1 MNTKTIATQ
10 YGGRTP
16 NPLLMSPEPNTT
28 YLVSPNPAQLNAGIK
43 FVHTFVTDA
52 KGFVE
57 SASVDKVQF
66 FKGNLTG
73 VRHQIALPG
82 RPLGNHDRGHII
94 SAELGAGME
103 FINLLW
109 MPNAVNRRLSPEVA
123 RRYGHSEIADQ
134 MDRHLERKSFS
145 GGTLSGTGE
154 FYLPNYRIFE
164 EKVKLVAGFGEDRDF
179 KVSVLIKPSTFEHD
193 GAPLTDILY
202 TEIFADDKRILR
214 YKIASDVSS

>member
-1 MNTKTIATQ
+1 MNTKTIETQ
-10 YGGRTP
+10 YGGQTP
-16 NPLLMSPEPNTT
+16 NPLLMSPAPNTT

-43 FVHTFVTDA
+43 FVHKFVTDA

-57 SASVDKVQF
+57 SAFVDRVQF
-66 FKGNLTG
+66 FTRQQAG

-82 RPLGNHDRGHII
+82 RPPGNYDRGHII

-109 MPNAVNRRLSPEVA
+109 MPNAVNRRLSPGAA

-134 MDRHLERKSFS
+134 MERHLEPENFS
-145 GGTLSGTGE
+145 GGTLSGTDE

-164 EKVKLVAGFGEDRDF
+164 EKVKGLARDGEAKGF
-179 KVSVLIKPSTFEHD
+179 KVSVLIKPSTFEFD
-193 GAPLTDILY
+193 GAPLTDIIY
-202 TEIFADDKRILR
+202 AEIFADDKAILR